1 MVAIALQ
8 QGKVRRLMN
17 ELVLLLLVHS
27 THLLLKKVRT
37 LLSQDIQQH
46 LILLHLDFSIHIAN
60 PLNPAPTNPMRVN
73 TNAELLVTKLYASQS
88 GIYVNIL

>member
-27 THLLLKKVRT
+27 TH
-37 LLSQDIQQH
+37 
-46 LILLHLDFSIHIAN
+46 FS
-60 PLNPAPTNPMRVN
+60 R
-73 TNAELLVTKLYASQS
+73 K
-88 GIYVNIL
+88 IYNSI